1 MIQILTYDNKVGIV
15 KDAILLKTIVDSSGH
30 SSSIEY
36 IDKLKPDIKCEIG
49 IWIQNFDLNYLS
61 NFKKNIFFINEEWAG
76 NYELNNLHLF
86 DYVICK
92 SLYAKSLLSHV
103 PNIVYLPFL
112 SRNCY
117 DPSVN
122 RTDKY
127 LHFMGR
133 SIQKNTDLVLN
144 QNINI
149 TLIDSYNRY
158 RPNSNFNH
166 INTYQTDDQIIELL
180 NSHEVHICCSLYESW
195 GHYMFEG
202 LSTGAEIIC
211 SDIPMFKEQLDPE
224 LVHFIPTHE
233 KIDMSYIY
241 CSDNVNNLYR
251 YRKSFFVDE
260 TYFHQYVKNFK
271 PIGKNEDRRR
281 LFNDIM
287 SKNKLQMMS
296 FFKNI

>member
-1 MIQILTYDNKVGIV
+1 MKYSILTFNNYVGILT
-15 KDAILLKTIVDSSGH
+15 DAILLKKIIRKNVE
-30 SSSIEY
+30 IKFLNE
-36 IDKLKPDIKCEIG
+36 IDVAYKSDVG
-49 IWIQNFDLNYLS
+49 IWIQNYYIELLE
-61 NFKKNIFFINEEWAG
+61 NFKINILYFNEEWYDYDV
-76 NYELNNLHLF
+76 NDLKKF

-92 SLYAKSLLSHV
+92 SKFSHSLIK
-103 PNIVYLPFL
+103 NYCNAIYLPFI
-112 SRNCY
+112 SKNYY
-117 DPSVN
+117 DDSVLKSG
-122 RTDKY
+122 RY
-127 LHFMGR
+127 IHFMGR
-133 SIQKNTDLVLN
+133 SIQKNTELVLK
-144 QNINI
+144 QNIDF
-149 TLIDSYNRY
+149 TLIDPYNRY
-158 RPNSNFNH
+158 RPNLKVQH
-166 INTYQTDDQIIELL
+166 INSYQSEDQIRNLL

-211 SDIPMFKEQLDPE
+211 SDIPVFKEQLDPE